1 MKDYWTEGYEAPCR
15 SNNFQSNRPSAFGI
29 DLHHSSEPQ
38 LNWWHR
44 TTIKELAEARLGF
57 RKRELQTQLRSVL
70 AEFDYRGI
78 SPEIVETPNTEYTP

>member
-15 SNNFQSNRPSAFGI
+15 DNNFQSNQPSAFGI
-29 DLHHSSEPQ
+29 DLHYSSEAQ

-57 RKRELQTQLRSVL
+57 RKRELQSQLRSVL

-78 SPEIVETPNTEYTP
+78 SPEIIETPNTEYTP